1 MAFITLSNERF
12 EQFAN
17 TVEHRYFEQSVNMKE
32 LLSKRGYQTELV
44 GYEDDN
50 QTLQVAALLY
60 SAPMTGG
67 VHIEIHYGPLYKNTT
82 YLKAF
87 LIDLKKYAK
96 AKKAIELLVKPYD
109 IYQFYNDHGQPIS
122 PENNE
127 LLALFESCGYTY
139 TGLTQGFTD
148 NDWHYVKNL
157 ENLTQEKLINS
168 FSKKGKPLVKKAKTF
183 GIKVR
188 PLARHELHLFKDIT
202 SSTSDRRDYNDKPL
216 EYYEY
221 LFDSFADKAEF
232 LVATLNFNDYYKNLE
247 KDQAKLA
254 TRLEKL
260 EADLETH
267 PHSEK
272 KRNQHRE
279 FSSQYQTF
287 EVRKNEAKTFIEK
300 YGDKDVI
307 LSGAVFI
314 FTKQEAVYFFSGS
327 YTEFNKFYA
336 PAILQE
342 YIMLKAIK
350 ANIKRYNLLGIEGIF
365 DGSDGV
371 LGFKQNFN
379 GHIERK
385 AGSFYYYPNPSK
397 HKLIK
402 LVKTLLRRN

>member
-1 MAFITLSNERF
+1 MALITLSNERF
-12 EQFAN
+12 EQFAT

-32 LLSKRGYQTELV
+32 LLTKRNYQTELV
-44 GYEDDN
+44 GYEDDK
-50 QTLQVAALLY
+50 QELQVAALLY
-60 SAPMTGG
+60 STPMTGG
-67 VHIEIHYGPLYKNTT
+67 LHMEIHYGPLYHDPA
-82 YLKAF
+82 YLEAF

-96 AKKAIELLVKPYD
+96 SQKAIELQIKPYD
-109 IYQFYNDHGQPIS
+109 IYQLYNDHGQAIS
-122 PENNE
+122 SENNE
-127 LLALFESCGYTY
+127 LLTLFKDCGYSY
-139 TGLTQGFTD
+139 TGLTQGFID

-157 ENLTQEKLINS
+157 ENLTKENLITS

-188 PLARHELHLFKDIT
+188 PLARHELNLFKEIT
-202 SSTSDRRDYNDKPL
+202 ASTSDRRDYNDKPL

-247 KDQAKLA
+247 KDQSKLA
-254 TRLEKL
+254 NKLEKL
-260 EADLETH
+260 RVDLETN

-272 KRNQHRE
+272 KSNQYRE
-279 FSSQYQTF
+279 LSSQFQTF
-287 EVRKNEAKTFIEK
+287 EVRKNEAKDFIEK

-314 FTKQEAVYFFSGS
+314 YTKQEAVYFFSGS

-342 YIMLKAIK
+342 HVMLKAISK
-350 ANIKRYNLLGIEGIF
+350 GIKRYNLLGIEGIF

-385 AGSFYYYPNPSK
+385 AGSFYYYPNPTK
-397 HKLIK
+397 HKVISLIK
-402 LVKTLLRRN
+402 KILRRN